1 MQHSLRKLSAAEDF
15 HGANSTYFC
24 IGHQGA
30 ITMRTL
36 REVNRR
42 LLKAIEAPP
51 DTGEEERLDRL
62 AASFWARTR
71 HEEYPLDPGSLCRL
85 RYKLRRIAERTHEE
99 RAHHLWRAR
108 ELLDEYATEHPPRRR
123 T

>member
-1 MQHSLRKLSAAEDF
+1 
-15 HGANSTYFC
+15 
-24 IGHQGA
+24 
-30 ITMRTL
+30 MRTL
-36 REVNRR
+36 REVNRQ

-51 DTGEEERLDRL
+51 ETGEEERLDRL

-99 RAHHLWRAR
+99 RARHLWRAR
-108 ELLDEYATEHPPRRR
+108 ELLDEYAAEHPPRRQ